1 MLMTLNSRATDCFP
15 TATNPPTVT
24 KPNHFENYTGGDYI
38 RDSRLDIIT
47 SGGMAIGAV
56 RMCSG
61 FIFHDL

>member
-1 MLMTLNSRATDCFP
+1 MLMTVNSRATGCFP
-15 TATNPPTVT
+15 TATNLPTVT

-38 RDSRLDIIT
+38 RDSGPGIIT
-47 SGGMAIGAV
+47 RDGMAIGAV